1 MPVIISML
9 RGVNLGAHNRMSM
22 EALRDVYESL
32 KLLDV
37 RTFIQSGNVLFKTE
51 EREIET
57 LVEKIQDAIERR
69 FKFRPDVIVRTAAEL
84 RDVIARNPFARRR
97 GIDPAKLLITFLDKD
112 PGEKA
117 RQHIRKLNTD
127 PEEVRID
134 GLLGQ
139 VRLRIGDQLLTAV
152 ITADALQ
159 ELKLRRGDDALA
171 MIKSTEV
178 MIGRED
184 EVAAAPRKRRRRRT

>member
-51 EREIET
+51 EREIDT
-57 LVEKIQDAIERR
+57 LVTKVQDAIERR
-69 FKFRPDVIVRTAAEL
+69 FKFRPDIIVRTAAEL

-97 GIDPAKLLITFLDKD
+97 GIEPAKLLVTFLASH
-112 PGEKA
+112 PGEAA
-117 RQHIRKLNTD
+117 REQLRKLKTD

-134 GLLGQ
+134 GREIYTYFPNGMARPKLSWAA
-139 VRLRIGDQLLTAV
+139 IEK
-152 ITADALQ
+152 I
-159 ELKLRRGDDALA
+159 LKTSGTGRNWNSVTKMLEMAEA
-171 MIKSTEV
+171 MEAS
-178 MIGRED
+178 
-184 EVAAAPRKRRRRRT
+184 

>member
-134 GLLGQ
+134 GREIYTYFPEGMARPKLSWASIEKILKTSGTGRNWNS
-139 VRLRIGDQLLTAV
+139 VTKMLEMAEAMETA
-152 ITADALQ
+152 
-159 ELKLRRGDDALA
+159 
-171 MIKSTEV
+171 
-178 MIGRED
+178 
-184 EVAAAPRKRRRRRT
+184 